1 MLQHTVKLDE
11 IQQPD
16 FYDCIFVPGG
26 HGPMYDLA
34 QSQLLGDILTKAAAA
49 GESVREGS
57 ICSSRLM
64 ASFQM
69 TCGVLALFQLL
80 LL

>member
-1 MLQHTVKLDE
+1 MAVLQHSVKLTD

-49 GESVREGS
+49 GEGCVWGL
-57 ICSSRLM
+57 I
-64 ASFQM
+64 
-69 TCGVLALFQLL
+69 TC
-80 LL
+80 